1 MFKKIKNKIESD
13 FFISSEKSMSTT
25 KLETT
30 SLDEKLNVSTN
41 SLVES
46 KKLGENVSTTS
57 LADDKN
63 LTIEERMK
71 IDEQKIKDYL
81 MGKKTMQF

>member
-1 MFKKIKNKIESD
+1 
-13 FFISSEKSMSTT
+13 MSTT